1 VKAECANEASRYHR
15 SPLKDWNTCSAHEA
29 PKPSKGELIDR
40 LTVCAAG
47 LDHRAAKSAG
57 EYVAYFSDRARQCR
71 SWLADLQDGHRGV
84 DEDIIGG
91 LAEFERLA
99 L

>member
-1 VKAECANEASRYHR
+1 VKAECTNEASRYHG
-15 SPLKDWNTCSAHEA
+15 SPLKNWNTCSAHEA
-29 PKPSKGELIDR
+29 PKPTKGELIDR

-57 EYVAYFSDRARQCR
+57 EYVAYFADRARQCR
-71 SWLADLQDGHRGV
+71 VWLEDAQAGHRGA
-84 DEDIIGG
+84 DEDIITG
-91 LAEFERLA
+91 LEEFEALA